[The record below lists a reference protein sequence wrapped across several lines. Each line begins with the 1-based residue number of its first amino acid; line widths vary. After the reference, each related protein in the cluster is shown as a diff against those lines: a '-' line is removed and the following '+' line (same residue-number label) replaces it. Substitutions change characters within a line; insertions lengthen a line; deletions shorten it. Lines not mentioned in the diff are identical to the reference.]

1 MDEQTIVS
9 SKGQV
14 VIPKAMRE
22 AFGWEHGTRLTIAAE
37 ESGIV
42 LRTAPTKKDRTAAI
56 AKGLQTLSG
65 MLGQARKP
73 TAITDDDIAT
83 IVRARALGR
92 NGVRGSVK
100 ARARS

>member
-1 MDEQTIVS
+1 MDEQTTLS

-14 VIPKAMRE
+14 VIPKAMRD

-42 LRTAPTKKDRTAAI
+42 LRAAPTKKARTAAI

-65 MLGQARKP
+65 MLNQSRNSP
-73 TAITDDDIAT
+73 TITDDDIAT

-92 NGVRGSVK
+92 NGVRSGVK
-100 ARARS
+100 SRARS

>member
-9 SKGQV
+9 SKGQI
-14 VIPKAMRE
+14 VIPKAMRD
-22 AFGWEHGTRLTIAAE
+22 AYGWEHGTRLTIAAE

-42 LRTAPTKKDRTAAI
+42 LRAAPTKKARTAAI

-65 MLGQARKP
+65 MLNQPRQPA
-73 TAITDDDIAT
+73 TITDEDIAT

-92 NGVRGSVK
+92 NGVRGGVK
-100 ARARS
+100 ARTRS